1 MPADLLTS
9 YAWIFWAALILIF
22 VIVEVVTVDF
32 TFLMI
37 AIGSLGGLL
46 SGLLGAPFW
55 LQTIIAGVLSV
66 VLLLVVRPAL
76 KRALARGADQTPTNV
91 AALVGI
97 GGTVTTE
104 FVDGQGHA
112 RLANGETWTAKL
124 SHLAS
129 DRPLEVG
136 DTVVVTAIDG
146 ATALVV
152 PSERTPE

>member
-1 MPADLLTS
+1 MPADLFTS

-37 AIGSLGGLL
+37 AVGSLGGLL
-46 SGLLGAPFW
+46 SGLLGAPLW
-55 LQTIIAGVLSV
+55 LQILIAGVLSV
-66 VLLLVVRPAL
+66 VLLFVVRPAL
-76 KRALARGADQTPTNV
+76 KRALSRGSDQTPTNV

-124 SHLAS
+124 SRLAD

-152 PSERTPE
+152 PAERTTE

>member
-9 YAWIFWAALILIF
+9 YAWIVWVGLILIF

-37 AIGSLGGLL
+37 ALGSLGGLL
-46 SGLLGAPFW
+46 SGLFGAPWW
-55 LQTIIAGVLSV
+55 LQIFIAGVLSV
-66 VLLLVVRPAL
+66 VLLFFVRPAL
-76 KRALARGADQTPTNV
+76 RRALSRGADLTPTNV

-97 GGTVTTE
+97 AGTVTTE

-112 RLANGETWTAKL
+112 RLANGETWTAKV
-124 SHLAS
+124 SRLAS

-152 PSERTPE
+152 PAERTTE